1 MADDYYIDLENIDLE
16 SFKVSIENKDLLPG
30 RVVLRENLDQRF
42 GILANRGIKTLGD
55 LWKALKTKRR
65 VAQCPGGQ
73 NEQASL

>member
-42 GILANRGIKTLGD
+42 GILADRGIKTLG
-55 LWKALKTKRR
+55 LESW
-65 VAQCPGGQ
+65 PIG
-73 NEQASL
+73 ASRLSVTFGRH